1 MKTELYVFILICVAS
16 SKVFS
21 ENYEH
26 ISQSKLMFSSSFNF
40 FFFYM
45 LIYFKIN
52 EKSNRNVTLQGK
64 YEVAFLPPSSSQIE
78 LSLQIFIILNNKYF

>member
-1 MKTELYVFILICVAS
+1 MYLFLYVLPPAKCSLKTMSTFHRANSCSALVSI
-16 SKVFS
+16 
-21 ENYEH
+21 
-26 ISQSKLMFSSSFNF
+26 